1 MKTVWQK
8 DDQQVHSA
16 WFFEFTAAEDRL
28 CDEQLIPYDIICNI
42 AQVHVLHKAKLLNK
56 KDTDM
61 LLHELKSV
69 YRLWEEG
76 EFGLTK
82 ADEDVHSAIER
93 HLTDQLGDAGKKI
106 HAGRSRNDL
115 VIADVRLY
123 IKENIRK
130 ILDKWIGV
138 IRALRTVGINY
149 KGVFLPGYTHTQPAM
164 PNSVDAWC
172 SGYIELL
179 ISAAESLKQAYE
191 SIDTSPLG
199 AAAGFGVPYFD
210 IDRELYA
217 SLLGFENV
225 QYSVNTV
232 QLSRGYQGLRLLHA
246 LQYGASMFNRL
257 AADIVFYAGADKGFI
272 SLSDDQVSGS
282 SIMPQKKNPDVWELI
297 RGFSHEFEGLVTQL
311 QSTTTNMTSGYHRDL
326 QTIKK
331 LTMAGISRTIQLCDA
346 SSKALKGVSFNE
358 DTCYEAL
365 DSSLFATHLANS
377 MTLDGMPFR
386 EAYRKAAREYADK
399 PVPSKEELSECY
411 HHLGAPGQCD
421 TSYFNPAIET
431 LSGWVENE
439 ETKWKEVKD
448 QLLS

>member
-8 DDQQVHSA
+8 DDKQVHSA

-28 CDEQLIPYDIICNI
+28 YDEELIPYDIICNI
-42 AQVHVLHKAKLLNK
+42 AQVHVLHRAKLLDE
-56 KDTDM
+56 KDTN
-61 LLHELKSV
+61 LLLQELRNL
-69 YRLWEEG
+69 YHLWEKG
-76 EFGLTK
+76 KFSLTK

-93 HLTDQLGDAGKKI
+93 HLTDHLGDAGKKI

-115 VIADVRLY
+115 VIADTRLHS
-123 IKENIRK
+123 KENIRK
-130 ILDKWIGV
+130 IMDKWISV

-149 KGVFLPGYTHTQPAM
+149 KGVFLPGYTHMQPAM

-179 ISAAESLKQAYE
+179 LSAADALKQAYAA
-191 SIDTSPLG
+191 IDTSPLG
-199 AAAGFGVPYFD
+199 VAAGFGVPYFN
-210 IDRELYA
+210 IDRNLYA
-217 SLLGFENV
+217 TLLGFENV
-225 QYSVNTV
+225 QYSVTSV
-232 QLSRGYQGLRLLHA
+232 QLSRGFLELRLLHA
-246 LQYGASMFNRL
+246 LQYGASVFNRL

-297 RGFSHEFEGLVTQL
+297 RGFSHEFEGLVAQM
-311 QSTTTNMTSGYHRDL
+311 QSTTANMTSGYHRDL

-331 LTMAGISRTIQLCDA
+331 LTMASISRMDQLCEA

-377 MTLDGMPFR
+377 LTLQGIPFR
-386 EAYRKAAREYADK
+386 EAYKKAAREYANNTI
-399 PVPSKEELSECY
+399 PSKEELSECY
-411 HHLGAPGQCD
+411 NHLGAPGQCD
-421 TSYFNPAIET
+421 TSYFNPAIESLNT
-431 LSGWVENE
+431 WVENE
-439 ETKWKEVKD
+439 EKKWAEIKN
-448 QLLS
+448 QLLN